1 MSVPQADLASIDAVR
16 FKEIVRRE
24 FWSARPELAHV
35 KAFAHARMCSP
46 WAVLAVVLTRVAC
59 TVPANVVLPPII
71 GGDGGLNLFA
81 GLVGPSGSGKSGAIN
96 AARDAIVTEGFPT
109 VPLGSGEGIS
119 RSYAYRSTKTQQL
132 FWLERSVLFTA
143 TEVDALSALDGRQ
156 GATLGAQMREM
167 FNGGELGFG
176 YASAEKRVILPEHS
190 YRAGVIVGI
199 QPGRAAVLLDGEAG
213 GMPQRFLF
221 MPSTDPTIPRYPD
234 PAPTIWTP
242 PRMHWAAARNNPFP
256 EDETDSGKA
265 VGPREELWV
274 DPLIVDCIQ
283 EAAHQRATGSGQPL
297 DGHALLVRLKVAAAL
312 GILAGRK
319 MIQVDDWDL
328 AGAVMAVSDST
339 RSAMQ
344 VELQNART
352 AISERLGAAEGIRR
366 ATADEMQV
374 VHTEVRV
381 SDSITKKL
389 QTPPEP
395 GVPWSRSTLRKSFP
409 ARDRPIFDLVIEEIF
424 TSTQDLANA
433 QAVRLL
439 AS

>member
-1 MSVPQADLASIDAVR
+1 MTETRVADAAR
-16 FKEIVRRE
+16 FDEIVQNE
-24 FWSARPELAHV
+24 FWSARSELAHI

-46 WAVLAVVLTRVAC
+46 WAVLAVVLTRIAC
-59 TVPANVVLPPII
+59 TVPPNVVLPPIV

-96 AARDAIVTEGFPT
+96 AARDAVVTEGFPT

-132 FWLERSVLFTA
+132 VWLERSVLFTA

-176 YASAEKRVILPEHS
+176 YASVEKRVILPEHS

-242 PRMHWAAARNNPFP
+242 PRMHWAAPRNNPFP
-256 EDETDSGKA
+256 EGEADTGRA

-274 DPLIVDCIQ
+274 DPLIVDGIQ
-283 EAAHQRATGSGQPL
+283 KAAHQRATGIGQPL

-312 GILAGRK
+312 SVLAGRK
-319 MIQVDDWDL
+319 MIRDHDWDL
-328 AGAVMAVSDST
+328 AGTVMAVSDTT
-339 RSAMQ
+339 RLAMQ
-344 VELQNART
+344 AQLENART
-352 AISERLGAAEGIRR
+352 AISERLGTAEGIRR
-366 ATADEMQV
+366 ATADEV
-374 VHTEVRV
+374 SALHTEVRIAGA
-381 SDSITKKL
+381 ITKKL
-389 QTPPEP
+389 QTPPAP
-395 GVPWSRSTLRKSFP
+395 GMLWSRSALRKTF
-409 ARDRPIFDLVIEEIF
+409 AYRDRDTFDTVLTDMF
-424 TSTQDLANA
+424 NSPQDLTNA
-433 QAVRLL
+433 QMAAATRI